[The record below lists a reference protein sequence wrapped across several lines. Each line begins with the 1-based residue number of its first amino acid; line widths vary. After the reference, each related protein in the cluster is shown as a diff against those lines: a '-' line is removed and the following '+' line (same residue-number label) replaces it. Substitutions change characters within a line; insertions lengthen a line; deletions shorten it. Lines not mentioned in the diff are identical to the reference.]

1 MTKKYIPGVII
12 VEGVH
17 DVSKLSNLYDF
28 CYVITNGYDIPKHEI
43 DFILSLSKDVP
54 IYVLVDKDEAGEKIR
69 ERINSIGEGFINIRI
84 KAPKESKKKG
94 IAECSLKDIKEALD
108 KYTSK
113 APSQPNIDLY
123 SLGLIGGEDSEELRD
138 YISKEFN
145 LGITKNTNLIKRI
158 NLLGLS
164 EKDIREKILCKK

>member
-54 IYVLVDKDEAGEKIR
+54 IYVLVDADEAGEKIR
-69 ERINSIGEGFINIRI
+69 ERINSIREDFINIRI
-84 KAPKESKKKG
+84 NAPEESKKKG

-108 KYTSK
+108 KYTSE

-123 SLGLIGGEDSEELRD
+123 SLGLIGSEDSEELRD
-138 YISKEFN
+138 YICKEFN

-158 NLLGLS
+158 NLLGIT
-164 EKDIREKILCKK
+164 ETDIREKILCKK